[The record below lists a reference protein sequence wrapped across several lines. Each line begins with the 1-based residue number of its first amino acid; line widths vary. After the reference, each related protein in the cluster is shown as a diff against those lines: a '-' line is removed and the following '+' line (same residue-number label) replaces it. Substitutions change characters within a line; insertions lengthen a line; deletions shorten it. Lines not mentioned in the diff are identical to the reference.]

1 MMPGEDGL
9 AACRRLRGRGETLPI
24 IMLTARDEPVDRVIG
39 LEMGA
44 DDYVGKPFDPRELVA
59 RIEAVLR
66 RGQQSTAAPDANGG
80 VITFGDWSLDRG
92 TRQLSRSRRSRRA

>member
-1 MMPGEDGL
+1 
-9 AACRRLRGRGETLPI
+9 
-24 IMLTARDEPVDRVIG
+24 MLTARDEPVDRVVG

-66 RGQQSTAAPDANGG
+66 RGTQPAAAPDPKGG
-80 VITFGDWSLDRG
+80 VIHFGHWQLDRG
-92 TRQLSRSRRSRRA
+92 TRQLSRSDRSLRP

>member
-1 MMPGEDGL
+1 MP
-9 AACRRLRGRGETLPI
+9 
-24 IMLTARDEPVDRVIG
+24 TARDEAVDRVIG

-66 RGQQSTAAPDANGG
+66 RGTQPPGSPDTKGVFNFGNCCFDRSTH
-80 VITFGDWSLDRG
+80 
-92 TRQLSRSRRSRRA
+92 QLSRAARSWH

>member
-1 MMPGEDGL
+1 
-9 AACRRLRGRGETLPI
+9 
-24 IMLTARDEPVDRVIG
+24 MLTARDEPVDRVVG

-66 RGQQSTAAPDANGG
+66 RGVRSSAAPDPAGG
-80 VITFGDWSLDRG
+80 VYRFGEWALDRG
-92 TRQLSRSRRSRRA
+92 TSAS

>member
-1 MMPGEDGL
+1 MP
-9 AACRRLRGRGETLPI
+9 
-24 IMLTARDEPVDRVIG
+24 TARDEAVDRVIG

-66 RGQQSTAAPDANGG
+66 RGTQPPGSPDTKGGFSTLATAASIEAPTSFPARRG
-80 VITFGDWSLDRG
+80 RG
-92 TRQLSRSRRSRRA
+92 TDQR